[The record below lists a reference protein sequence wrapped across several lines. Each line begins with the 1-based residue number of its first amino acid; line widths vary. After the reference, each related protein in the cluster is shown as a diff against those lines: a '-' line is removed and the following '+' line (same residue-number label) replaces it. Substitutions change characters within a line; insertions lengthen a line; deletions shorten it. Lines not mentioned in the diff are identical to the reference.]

1 MKVSDFKFIE
11 GYGYHKIDRLVMQY
25 DNSEDLDAMLK
36 AAQKFGLSDPA
47 LLRIYHRFN
56 KLRSR
61 EERKDL
67 FGG

>member
-1 MKVSDFKFIE
+1 MKVRDFKFIE
-11 GYGYHKIDRLVMQY
+11 GYGYLKIGRVVMQY
-25 DNSEDLDAMLK
+25 NTSEDLDALLK
-36 AAQKFGLSDPA
+36 AAQKFGLSDPV